1 MKAGRIGKHL
11 YHVLR
16 EACFHAK
23 GSHQKVKNWLVNQL
37 FVPVRHQITH
47 VPAIGCLLWLCV
59 DISSL
64 GGKPELISHKGW
76 FNNNQ
81 TLEANRKE
89 HNDPTQPQEK
99 WTIRAHNVCTANWGG
114 PWGCLRFLNFYSKN
128 SPSRCPS
135 WLSPNAPVQASTD
148 AYHSPTTLTLPLEW
162 KPGHL

>member
-89 HNDPTQPQEK
+89 HSDPTQPQEK
-99 WTIRAHNVCTANWGG
+99 WTIRAHSVCTANWGG
-114 PWGCLRFLNFYSKN
+114 PLG
-128 SPSRCPS
+128 
-135 WLSPNAPVQASTD
+135 
-148 AYHSPTTLTLPLEW
+148 LPEVS
-162 KPGHL
+162 